1 MGGLRLENSL
11 QVVLGM
17 TIAYA
22 ASLLGLIVA
31 WVSYHRRRK
40 QIAPENEEGRNNV
53 DRSN

>member
-1 MGGLRLENSL
+1 MHNSL

-31 WVSYHRRRK
+31 WVSYRRRRK
-40 QIAPENEEGRNNV
+40 RDGADGCGGRNHV
-53 DRSN
+53 DSGS